1 MGRDRKDSLSSDDSL
16 SKSDSLSSSEERQ
29 DNKNDRNNKQ
39 RSSSESLSSDDIN
52 KSKKDKKSKSSKD
65 SKKDKEKEKKKE
77 DKSKKSKKKIS
88 KEDKK
93 DKKKKHK
100 SGKDKKSKKEKKNK
114 KDPKK
119 YVQQPTSKASK
130 RFGKYGIIKQIF
142 QAFKSKI
149 NQINQSKEHAYE
161 KRDEFQQWLADVKK
175 LNIEALTQNEERR
188 LFDDFIEDYN
198 TASMP
203 EQKYYDLVLWE
214 QYLQSKQIGK
224 KVKTN
229 EEVGLDDEAL
239 KKLEREKQRQAFETQ
254 ATAAALNQI
263 YTQGNMASEIQETE
277 AKRALMQ
284 QSYKI
289 GDIEKALDIQ
299 KELVPEKK
307 KPGQQG

>member
-29 DNKNDRNNKQ
+29 DNKNDRNSKQ
-39 RSSSESLSSDDIN
+39 RSSSESLSSDDRN
-52 KSKKDKKSKSSKD
+52 KSKKDKKSKSSKE
-65 SKKDKEKEKKKE
+65 SKKDKQKEKKKE
-77 DKSKKSKKKIS
+77 EKSKKSKKKIS

-100 SGKDKKSKKEKKNK
+100 SGKDKKSKKEKKEK
-114 KDPKK
+114 KSKK
-119 YVQQPTSKASK
+119 EFKKQVQQPTSKASK
-130 RFGKYGIIKQIF
+130 RFGKYGII
-142 QAFKSKI
+142 
-149 NQINQSKEHAYE
+149 NKEHAYE

-239 KKLEREKQRQAFETQ
+239 KKLEREKQRQAYETQ